1 MTTLSARPKSSPRPS
16 GWSELPQFMTGAAV
30 AVLCC
35 SVLLGFLPE
44 ARLGVLDWLV
54 AYLPALILA
63 PAVHEAGHLIGG
75 RLAGF
80 RAALFVLGPL
90 RVERTAGGIR
100 AGLNRS
106 LALYGGTAAS
116 VPEDTHDLRRRT
128 LLMIA
133 GGPATSILSGVL
145 ALALREPLGLAAIP
159 AAAGHAHVIAST
171 ATAVF
176 GVMSLLLGVVTLI
189 PSRAGGPHT
198 DGRRILQLLRSGPA
212 ADRDVALFALWG
224 QTLAGRRP
232 REWDPDLVAQALAP
246 ADGTQFDVI
255 ARQLASVYALDRGEP
270 GEARRHLAGALGLEE
285 TLPPL
290 ARPGLL
296 VQAAYFAAV
305 VDGDA
310 VRARA
315 LFSRAGSRL
324 TGAPHQRLLA
334 EAAVCLAEGDARLA
348 AGLLDRAEAQLG
360 RAPGRGAAVMD
371 LEHIRRL
378 RAAAM
383 RVPAGPAPSTA

>member
-1 MTTLSARPKSSPRPS
+1 MTTLSARPKPSPRPS
-16 GWSELPQFMTGAAV
+16 GWSELPQVLIGAAV

-35 SVLLGFLPE
+35 SILLGLLPE
-44 ARLGVLDWLV
+44 ARLGVLDWTV
-54 AYLPALILA
+54 AFVPALILA
-63 PAVHEAGHLIGG
+63 LAVHEAGHLLGG

-80 RAALFVLGPL
+80 RAVVFVLGPL
-90 RVERTAGGIR
+90 LVERTAGGVR

-145 ALALREPLGLAAIP
+145 ALALRGPLGLAAIP

-176 GVMSLLLGVVTLI
+176 GVASLLLSAVTLI
-189 PSRAGGPHT
+189 PSRTGGPHT
-198 DGRRILQLLRSGPA
+198 DGRRILQLLRGGPA
-212 ADRDVALFALWG
+212 ADQEVALLALWG
-224 QTLAGRRP
+224 LMLAGRRP
-232 REWDPDLVAQALAP
+232 REWDSALVAQALAP
-246 ADGTQFDVI
+246 ADGTVFDVL

-270 GEARRHLAGALGLEE
+270 ADARRHLDGALALEE
-285 TLPPL
+285 MLPPH

-296 VQAAYFAAV
+296 VQAAYFAAA

-310 VRARA
+310 ARARA
-315 LFSRAGSRL
+315 LFARAG
-324 TGAPHQRLLA
+324 TGPTVAPHQRLLA
-334 EAAVCLAEGDARLA
+334 EAAVCLAEGDARPA

-360 RAPGRGAAVMD
+360 RAPGRGVAVMD

-378 RAAAM
+378 RAAM
-383 RVPAGPAPSTA
+383 RAPAGLAPSTA